1 MGSKFEILRH
11 CFKGAI
17 QAQLYVSIIVSARI
31 FPQIPAE
38 TATGFKR
45 VKAGINN
52 ELNVHKWILKNKFW
66 VEIKLLRKD
75 EMYLY

>member
-1 MGSKFEILRH
+1 MD
-11 CFKGAI
+11 AI
-17 QAQLYVSIIVSARI
+17 QAQFYVSIIVSARI
-31 FPQIPAE
+31 FTQIPAE
-38 TATGFKR
+38 TATGLKR
-45 VKAGINN
+45 VEVGINN